1 MAMHYGARRRGF
13 SRVELLMAIGLLA
26 VVGASV
32 FLVTRPSLAQN
43 DGSPEHLAAPLI
55 AALSAW
61 QGDHPKECPT
71 LGLLETEGYLEP
83 GTQREDAW
91 GASFRVGCTASEL
104 TLLSPGPDATL
115 GTKDDLSIPI
125 R

>member
-1 MAMHYGARRRGF
+1 MHYQARRRGF
-13 SRVELLMAIGLLA
+13 SRVELLIAVGLLA

-43 DGSPEHLAAPLI
+43 DRSPEHLAAPLV

-61 QGDHPKECPT
+61 QGDHPNECPT
-71 LGLLETEGYLEP
+71 LGLLETEGYLER

-91 GASFRVGCTASEL
+91 GASFRVGCASSEL
-104 TLLSPGPDATL
+104 VLLSPGPDAQL
-115 GTKDDLSIPI
+115 GTKDDLRIPI